1 MQDFYYY
8 FKFKDVE
15 EEKFLIFIIVV
26 KFFKSERCFIN
37 VLKDV
42 YLFVSLIFLL
52 FENLNYILK
61 GLFVEKENYI
71 KVLII
76 GQVLM

>member
-1 MQDFYYY
+1 MQDFYYN

-15 EEKFLIFIIVV
+15 EERFLIFIIVV
-26 KFFKSERCFIN
+26 KYFKSEICFIN

-61 GLFVEKENYI
+61 SLCIFF
-71 KVLII
+71 
-76 GQVLM
+76 

>member
-1 MQDFYYY
+1 MQDFYYN

-15 EEKFLIFIIVV
+15 EERFLIFIIVV
-26 KFFKSERCFIN
+26 KYFKSEICFIN
-37 VLKDV
+37 VLIDV

-61 GLFVEKENYI
+61 GLCI
-71 KVLII
+71 L
-76 GQVLM
+76 L